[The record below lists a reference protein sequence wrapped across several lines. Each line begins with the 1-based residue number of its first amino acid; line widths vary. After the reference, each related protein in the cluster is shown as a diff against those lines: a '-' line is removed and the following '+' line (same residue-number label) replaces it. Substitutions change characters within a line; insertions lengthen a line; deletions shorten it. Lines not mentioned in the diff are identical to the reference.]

1 MIFLTVGSA
10 LPFDRLVQMVDGVL
24 PSLQL
29 HEPVFAQIGRGRY
42 RPKHFEYVDFLPKTE
57 FDKAFDEASLVI
69 SHAGI
74 GTIGIALRTGKPILV
89 MPKMAVYGEH
99 RNEHQ
104 TATAKR
110 MMALG
115 NVNVAFDEIEL
126 RAKLDRIDEI
136 QGREPIE
143 VHASGGLVEGIREF
157 IFHGWNENC
166 R

>member
-1 MIFLTVGSA
+1 MILVTVGTD
-10 LPFDRLVQMVDGVL
+10 LPFDRMMKIVDRWAGDTGRRDI
-24 PSLQL
+24 
-29 HEPVFAQIGRGRY
+29 FAQIGEGGW
-42 RPKHFEYVDFLPKTE
+42 RPKHIPFVEFLEPAE
-57 FDKAFDEASLVI
+57 FKKRFAEASLVI
-69 SHAGI
+69 GHAGM
-74 GTIGIALRTGKPILV
+74 GTILSALLHGKPILV
-89 MPKMAVYGEH
+89 MPKMAIYGEH

-126 RAKLDRIDEI
+126 RAKLDLIDEL